1 MPQFSNSDK
10 QEHGKNAKSA
20 LESILLECK
29 NYAYIK
35 EIIKL
40 IAPEHL
46 PLLAKFSADKRDGL
60 QRWFQS
66 RSIPKAR
73 KNLEKLLAHAGAKT
87 ANALS
92 LKSLGLNLSDQ
103 YWFRPDGSGL
113 LWEDV
118 NLFQNDFLKQDFVS
132 AEKGSSAYSPDS
144 SSNGELPKFWVVE
157 NGKRYLYKEGNE
169 PYFQQPYNEVFA
181 SALLDALNL
190 AHVSYFLA
198 DIDGIAYSVC
208 ETFITSDTE
217 YVPALYIRDVCEK
230 TNSENDYRHF
240 FRCMETLEIP
250 CTRLEIDNMLAFD
263 YLIQN
268 GDRHLGNFG
277 FIRDVN
283 TLKFVGMAPL
293 FDHGNSLW
301 YKSLTPDMV
310 FRKQEAKPFRDV
322 QEEQLKLIAETSLPL
337 KNVSE
342 AVIQNLSHEIFGRNP
357 RIDEVRRERIAERV
371 NAAAEFLESRQN
383 EQKAKTVL

>member
-1 MPQFSNSDK
+1 MSVNYFLLN
-10 QEHGKNAKSA
+10 KNVRVAELSID
-20 LESILLECK
+20 ESTG
-29 NYAYIK
+29 YIK
-35 EIIKL
+35 DIIKL
-40 IAPEHL
+40 ITPEHL
-46 PLLAKFSADKRDGL
+46 PLLAKFSTDKRDGL

-103 YWFRPDGSGL
+103 YWFCPAESDLS
-113 LWEDV
+113 WEDV
-118 NLFQNDFLKQDFVS
+118 NLFQNDFQRQGFAS
-132 AEKGSSAYSPDS
+132 AEKGSSSYSPDS
-144 SSNGELPKFWVVE
+144 SSNGELPKFWSVE

-181 SALLDALNL
+181 SELLDVLKL
-190 AHVSYFLA
+190 PHISYSLA
-198 DIDGIAYSVC
+198 DIDGTSYSVC
-208 ETFITSDTE
+208 ETFITADTE

-230 TNSENDYRHF
+230 TNNENDYQHF
-240 FRCMETLEIP
+240 FRCTEALAIP
-250 CTRLEIDNMLAFD
+250 CTRIEIDNMLAFD

-268 GDRHLGNFG
+268 GDRHFGNFG

-283 TLKFVGMAPL
+283 TLKYLGVAPL

-310 FRKQEAKPFRDV
+310 FRNQEAKPFRDK
-322 QEEQLKLIAETSLPL
+322 QDEQIKLIKATSLPL
-337 KNVSE
+337 EKLSKDL
-342 AVIQNLSHEIFGRNP
+342 IQNLTQKVFGQNP
-357 RIDEVRRERIAERV
+357 RIDEARRERIAERV
-371 NAAAEFLESRQN
+371 SAAAEYLQSRQN
-383 EQKAKTVL
+383 EQESI